1 MWGSGLQEVQLAE
14 CPVRDTEFC
23 SGSLCELC
31 IDIVTLYDQLASVGS
46 TLRLDLWFKNSH
58 FKGKLDTC
66 RQEHSSR
73 YIGKKNIMNE
83 MGSLAKDV
91 EKQMGDI

>member
-46 TLRLDLWFKNSH
+46 TLRLDLWFT
-58 FKGKLDTC
+58 FQGKVGYLQARTQQQIH
-66 RQEHSSR
+66 RQEKH
-73 YIGKKNIMNE
+73 NE
-83 MGSLAKDV
+83 
-91 EKQMGDI
+91 